1 MKCLHIQNKCIIFV
15 STKKPNNKDME
26 ATTEISIIKV
36 SDRGAYLITDG
47 TMQAWTRPSS
57 RRADGTWTA
66 SAYEALR
73 NSSIPYMT
81 EEERKE
87 AYLKAKEEEKER
99 RQKPVS
105 LIVYAQCDIADS
117 EKSYKVATGRKVRS
131 PYKRGVLI
139 NEYIYLPKSQV
150 KLTAREGDRVF
161 EIPTWLYETNIH
173 SYSLIGKLIAE

>member
-1 MKCLHIQNKCIIFV
+1 
-15 STKKPNNKDME
+15 
-26 ATTEISIIKV
+26 
-36 SDRGAYLITDG
+36 
-47 TMQAWTRPSS
+47 
-57 RRADGTWTA
+57 
-66 SAYEALR
+66 
-73 NSSIPYMT
+73 MT

-105 LIVYAQCDIADS
+105 LIVFAQCDITDS

-150 KLTAREGDRVF
+150 KLTAHEGSRVF

-173 SYSLIGKLIAE
+173 SYSLIGKITAE

>member
-1 MKCLHIQNKCIIFV
+1 
-15 STKKPNNKDME
+15 ME

-66 SAYEALR
+66 GAYEALR
-73 NSSIPYMT
+73 TSSVPYMT

-105 LIVYAQCDIADS
+105 LIVFAQCDITDS
-117 EKSYKVATGRKVRS
+117 EKSYKVATGRKIRS

-150 KLTAREGDRVF
+150 KLTAREGSRVF
-161 EIPTWLYETNIH
+161 EIPTWLYETNLH
-173 SYSLIGKLIAE
+173 SYSLIGKITAE

>member
-1 MKCLHIQNKCIIFV
+1 MEKSLHIQNKCCIFV

-26 ATTEISIIKV
+26 ATTITIVKV
-36 SDRGAYLITDG
+36 SERGAYLITDG

-66 SAYEALR
+66 GAYEALR
-73 NSSIPYMT
+73 TSSVPYMT
-81 EEERKE
+81 EEERRE

-105 LIVYAQCDIADS
+105 LIVFAQCDITDS

-150 KLTAREGDRVF
+150 KLTASEGNRVF
-161 EIPTWLYETNIH
+161 EIPTWLYETNIN
-173 SYSLIGKLIAE
+173 SYSLIGKITAE